1 MKIVV
6 FLFFRL
12 SLCGKRLF
20 DHRLLDGRLEYV
32 LASCV
37 TDYRGGLFLFIQ
49 QWTHFR
55 SFARGNLC
63 AFAAQYF
70 CMLELKPML
79 LQAALALACC
89 AYSYVKFRFSREV
102 AKYIL
107 QTTIQKSM
115 VKKPFSTQLKSKKR
129 KTTVFMPFFGLW
141 SFQARFHLTPLNANF
156 KNNIPVDISL
166 NKPEIKWEVL

>member
-1 MKIVV
+1 ML
-6 FLFFRL
+6 FFFFFRL
-12 SLCGKRLF
+12 SLCRKRLF

-89 AYSYVKFRFSREV
+89 AYSYVKFRFSRKV
-102 AKYIL
+102 TKYIL

-115 VKKPFSTQLKSKKR
+115 VKKPFSTQLKSKK
-129 KTTVFMPFFGLW
+129 KESN
-141 SFQARFHLTPLNANF
+141 SFHAIFWPLELLGQ
-156 KNNIPVDISL
+156 ISF
-166 NKPEIKWEVL
+166 NTFECKFQK